1 MSDLYFDRDNLQDAV
16 LNDVF
21 NRISTD
27 SYSTDDVLEALDV
40 AIDSTLRYVVEW
52 LNEQDRDMDLGY
64 LVEEIEDRL

>member
-1 MSDLYFDRDNLQDAV
+1 MSDLYFNRDNLHDAV

-40 AIDSTLRYVVEW
+40 AIDSTLQYVVGW
-52 LNEQDRDMDLGY
+52 LNEQDRDMDIAY
-64 LVEEIEDRL
+64 LIEEIEDRL